1 MSRRRTLDAL
11 GLAALLVGC
20 GQGASRAATTDA
32 PTLEA
37 KIPLGEVS
45 GRLDHLAI
53 DLAHRRLFLAE
64 LGNDSVGV
72 VDLAAGKLLHRIA
85 GLKEPQG
92 AGYVAATDT
101 LYVANAGDGALH

>member
-1 MSRRRTLDAL
+1 MRRGGTLAAL
-11 GLAALLVGC
+11 GLAALLAGC

-32 PTLEA
+32 LTLER

-45 GRLDHLAI
+45 GRLDHLAV

-72 VDLAAGKLLHRIA
+72 VDLAAGTVLHRIG
-85 GLKEPQG
+85 GLPEAQG
-92 AGYVAATDT
+92 AGSVA
-101 LYVANAGDGALH
+101 GARTPHRAKG